1 MKKVVAAGIDRVLE
15 FDTLEEAD
23 RYLDAL
29 RVKGAE
35 YRVMWREA
43 VGPKTRMRVIEQYN
57 KSPLIEG

>member
-1 MKKVVAAGIDRVLE
+1 MKKVVMAGIDRVLE

-23 RYLDAL
+23 KYLDTL

-35 YRVMWREA
+35 YRVIWRKT
-43 VGPKTRMRVIEQYN
+43 VGTKTRLRVLEQYN